1 MTEDRFLRE
10 LEQALQGRLSPAE
23 ISEIIA
29 DHADFFAA
37 GRAEGS
43 TDEEIAERLG
53 TPAQIADSLAPVPAQ
68 TAPAAPPTAP
78 AKAQTYRR
86 VLALAVDLL
95 IATLPI
101 IWVAPG
107 LAAMSFFFPQYLPQ
121 ALSSFISTIRG
132 SSHAWIAVARP
143 FWLAG
148 VVLAGL
154 WFYFLQ
160 PVSLTLLHGQT
171 IGKRLFGLRVVRANG
186 EPAGAAQYVAREL
199 LGKLALNG
207 LLGLVW
213 APLAFLPAV
222 GSLIWNVL
230 SPTGQTIW
238 DAIAGTSVIEVAAP
252 VRRD

>member
-10 LEQALQGRLSPAE
+10 LEQALQGRLPPAE
-23 ISEIIA
+23 VREIIA

-43 TDEEIAERLG
+43 TDAEIAERLG
-53 TPAQIADSLAPVPAQ
+53 TPAQIADSLAPV
-68 TAPAAPPTAP
+68 APAASAAQPAAP
-78 AKAQTYRR
+78 AKAQTFRR

-95 IATLPI
+95 VAALPI
-101 IWVAPG
+101 IWVTPG
-107 LAAMSFFFPQYLPQ
+107 LAVMSFFVPQYLPQ
-121 ALSSFISTIRG
+121 ALGSFISTIRC
-132 SSHAWIAVARP
+132 SNHAWIAAARP

-160 PVSLTLLHGQT
+160 PVSLVLLHGQT
-171 IGKRLFGLRVVRANG
+171 IGKRFFGLRVVRANG

-207 LLGLVW
+207 LMGLIW
-213 APLAFLPAV
+213 LPLAFVPAI
-222 GSLIWNVL
+222 GSLIWNLL
-230 SPTGQTIW
+230 SPTGQTVW
-238 DAIAGTSVIEVAAP
+238 DAVAGTTVVEVAAP
-252 VRRD
+252 ARRG